1 MSVDP
6 PPDEPAAEKDLE
18 SELPA
23 QPSPW
28 ERWLV
33 WGPANPA
40 NDDGGQ
46 PPLLPWWGRWL
57 IVLGA
62 FVLGYSWRDLGVGQE
77 LGWFL
82 AYSALVGMS
91 LAASFSVGIFLI
103 NLVLAALWIGLPY
116 VWPLRRREDAPVR
129 WAVHQ
134 TVMFLNRQLGH
145 IEALGVWTVLALSL
159 TPQLHVQLPLLVLL
173 YLMGEPLIN
182 ALASRYLLP
191 RHDRSSGDLLTA
203 RRPLIYGATV
213 LGLVFLGLRPWD
225 AQITKLAPLMI
236 AILLGGVFPRLV
248 RHRLRAQRVAGQ
260 TSAERQVGA
269 DFRRAQRERTRRA
282 DVAFGPGLVL
292 VGLLAT
298 VGASAYGRHAIDQ
311 RARTKLDGA
320 PPPVDHCAPE
330 PGGPVKPTTRM
341 FVVSDSQMHEL
352 GGTRFPGQMELSDA
366 FVPVALR
373 PVELDVLSFAT
384 LQQFGRIYQALDQHG
399 DLFWA
404 HLGDFADLSCAS
416 ELERAQ
422 AALKVLPAGHL
433 AGISPGNHDM
443 SFTGNFFWGPFWS
456 AACPGGRLEK
466 PGSIDRIEEFARS
479 RLAPGGALVRSGRR
493 APVLGFGAR
502 GGALSTVTP
511 LGTILHRGRSRALV
525 AVFLDSADGGAFDLG
540 VAGLFGTLS
549 RGQSAEVK
557 QTISALVKDPRFS
570 DPIYL
575 VFAHHPHGEMS
586 PWSATRLDELLG
598 WLDSNPPVPGG
609 AVSEP
614 RTLALVTAH
623 THHAESH
630 RQCIDG
636 HALREIVVGATIDPP
651 QQASLLEL
659 GPDARGRASL
669 RLRTL
674 QAVSRTGFTCGADP
688 AIDAAACRRVSAQIA
703 KAPECQALVEE
714 PDPPG
719 ADCRSLERRQ
729 SVQEKL
735 AAIALLR
742 GSTTPKEILDDQTKR
757 TQRLLGCLCRGGRC
771 PAFRADDDTILQDAR
786 YQAVLEGMVAAAP
799 DEAERRARQIEL
811 ACFSWAAASVQA
823 HKASGMSMREALRC
837 AFDDETLAAA
847 QETVATL
854 EERPCR

>member
-1 MSVDP
+1 MSADP
-6 PPDEPAAEKDLE
+6 PAEAPADDPE
-18 SELPA
+18 SGPPA
-23 QPSPW
+23 PSRW
-28 ERWLV
+28 ERFLV
-33 WGPANPA
+33 WGPGGTGGPPA
-40 NDDGGQ
+40 
-46 PPLLPWWGRWL
+46 LLPWWGRWL
-57 IVLGA
+57 VVILAAVLGW
-62 FVLGYSWRDLGVGQE
+62 SWRGLGVGQE
-77 LGWFL
+77 LSWFL

-91 LAASFSVGIFLI
+91 LAASFSVGIFFI
-103 NLVLAALWIGLPY
+103 NVVLAVLWIGLPY

-159 TPQLHVQLPLLVLL
+159 TPELHFQLPLLALV

-182 ALASRYLLP
+182 AVADRWLMP
-191 RHDRSSGDLLTA
+191 RQGRGFGDLLTA

-213 LGLVFLGLRPWD
+213 LGLVFLGLRPLD
-225 AQITKLAPLMI
+225 AQITKLVPLLV

-248 RHRLRAQRVAGQ
+248 RHRLRFKRIAGQ
-260 TSAERQVGA
+260 TSEQRQLGA
-269 DFRRAQRERTRRA
+269 DFRQAHRERTRRA

-292 VGLLAT
+292 AGLVAT
-298 VGASAYGRHAIDQ
+298 VGTSAYGRHAIEQ

-320 PPPVDHCAPE
+320 PPPVDHCVPE
-330 PGGPVKPTTRM
+330 PGGPVGATSRV
-341 FVVSDSQMHEL
+341 FLVSDSQMHEL
-352 GGTRFPGQMELSDA
+352 GGARFPGQMELSDA

-384 LQQFGRIYQALDQHG
+384 LDRFGRVYQELAGPKQ
-399 DLFWA
+399 DLLWA

-416 ELERAQ
+416 ELERAE
-422 AALKVLPAGHL
+422 AALQVMPAGRL

-466 PGSIDRIEEFARS
+466 PHSIDRIEAFARD
-479 RLAPGGALVRSGRR
+479 RLAPGGTLLRSGRR
-493 APVLGFGAR
+493 SSLLGFGAR
-502 GGALSTVTP
+502 GGALATVTP
-511 LGTILHRGRSRALV
+511 LGTVLHRKQRRVLV
-525 AVFLDSADGGAFDLG
+525 AVFLDTADGGAFDLG

-549 RGQSAEVK
+549 RGQSDLVK
-557 QTISALVKDPRFS
+557 KTVSALIEDPRYR
-570 DPIYL
+570 DPIYV
-575 VFAHHPHGEMS
+575 VFAHHPHAEMS
-586 PWSATRLDELLG
+586 PFSASRLDELLG
-598 WLDSNPPVPGG
+598 WLDSNPPRGG
-609 AVSEP
+609 ITAEP
-614 RTLALVTAH
+614 RTLALITAH

-659 GPDARGRASL
+659 GTDARGRASL
-669 RLRTL
+669 RLRTV
-674 QAVSRTGFTCGADP
+674 QAVGREGFTCGADP
-688 AIDAAACRRVSAQIA
+688 AIEAAACRRIAAQVA
-703 KAPECQALVEE
+703 RAPECQALVDE

-719 ADCRSLERRQ
+719 ADCRALEREQ

-735 AAIALLR
+735 GAIVLAR
-742 GSTTPKEILDDQTKR
+742 GATTPEEILEEQTRR

-771 PAFRADDDTILQDAR
+771 PKERLLDPDILKEAR
-786 YQAVLEGMVAAAP
+786 YQRVLEGMVASAP
-799 DEAERRARQIEL
+799 SAEERDARRIEL
-811 ACFSWAAASVQA
+811 ACFSWAAAAVQA
-823 HKASGMSMREALRC
+823 HKASGMTMREALRC
-837 AFDDETLAAA
+837 AYDDETLPAA